1 MFDSTVGNP
10 SGPAAETRGIIMNL
24 KEVSELRR
32 RFRPEKSAVSRVYGC
47 YVNGSS
53 REIISYLDESLGN
66 MPLEEAEKYLS
77 LLKKSLSGAL
87 GKNLIDVVFSTA
99 QVMDSDEH
107 RLLSALRE
115 SELKDG
121 EIRETFYRAV
131 IDALDMGDNNYLIL
145 LAHDAY
151 DVPHRGK
158 DGEAD
163 PGRSEEVFSYIL
175 CSVCPVKNCKME
187 LGYFPGENEF
197 HSCAAGQVVSAPE
210 LGFLFPAF
218 DDRAANIYNALF
230 YSRKAD
236 QIHQEFLDAVF
247 RTEPPMSAAEQ
258 KEAFEEALSGAL
270 EEAYNLEVAQAVHGR
285 LLEKIE
291 AHKEDKEAEPLALS
305 AGEIGGILR
314 DCGVAEEKAEAFRS
328 RCGEAFGGAALNPEN
343 LIDAKR
349 FDVKTE
355 HAAISIDPAYSY
367 LVETRII
374 DGRKYLLIPA
384 GEGVEVNGL
393 SVGLEAETPEA

>member
-1 MFDSTVGNP
+1 
-10 SGPAAETRGIIMNL
+10 MNL

>member
-1 MFDSTVGNP
+1 
-10 SGPAAETRGIIMNL
+10 MNL

-66 MPLEEAEKYLS
+66 MPQEEAEKYLS

-87 GKNLIDVVFSTA
+87 GKNLIDVVFSTR
-99 QVMDSDEH
+99 QVADSDEH

-115 SELKDG
+115 SGLKDG
-121 EIRETFYRAV
+121 EIRETFYRTV
-131 IDALDMGDNNYLIL
+131 TGALDMGDSNYLIL
-145 LAHDAY
+145 LACDTY
-151 DVPHRGK
+151 DVPHRGG
-158 DGEAD
+158 DGEMD
-163 PGRSEEVFSYIL
+163 PDGSDQVFSYIV

-197 HSCAAGQVVSAPE
+197 HSCAAGQIVSAPE

-218 DDRAANIYNALF
+218 DGRAANIYNALF
-230 YSRKAD
+230 YSRKPD

-247 RTEPPMSAAEQ
+247 HTEPPMSAAEQ
-258 KEAFEEALSGAL
+258 KEAFEGALAGAL
-270 EEAYNLEVAQAVHGR
+270 ENTCSLEVIQAVHGR

-291 AHKEDKEAEPLALS
+291 ANREDKEAEPLALS

-314 DCGVAEEKAEAFRS
+314 DCGVPEERAEVFQQQ
-328 RCGEAFGGAALNPEN
+328 CGQAFGGAALNPEN

-355 HAAISIDPAYSY
+355 QATISIDPAYSY

-393 SVGLEAETPEA
+393 SVGLEAGNPEK

>member
-218 DDRAANIYNALF
+218 DSRAANIYNALF

-343 LIDAKR
+343 LIDVKR

>member
-1 MFDSTVGNP
+1 
-10 SGPAAETRGIIMNL
+10 MNQ
-24 KEVSELRR
+24 KELSELRR

-66 MPLEEAEKYLS
+66 MPQEEAEKYLS
-77 LLKKSLSGAL
+77 LLKKVLSGGL
-87 GKNLIDVVFSTA
+87 GRNLIDVVFSTR
-99 QVMDSDEH
+99 QVADSDEH

-115 SELKDG
+115 SQLRDG
-121 EIRETFYRAV
+121 EIRETFYRTV
-131 IDALDMGDNNYLIL
+131 IDSLDMEGGNYLVL

-151 DVPHRGK
+151 DVPRRGR

-163 PGRSEEVFSYIL
+163 PDGSDEVFSYIL
-175 CSVCPVKNCKME
+175 CAVCPVKNCKME

-230 YSRKAD
+230 YARKAD
-236 QIHQEFLDAVF
+236 ALHHEFLDAVF

-258 KEAFEEALSGAL
+258 REAFQSALSGAL
-270 EEAYNLEVAQAVHGR
+270 EEACSLEVVQAVHGR

-291 AHKEDKEAEPLALS
+291 ANRQDKEAEPLALS

-314 DCGVAEEKAEAFRS
+314 DCGVPEERAAAFREQ
-328 RCGEAFGGAALNPEN
+328 CGRAFGGAVLNPEN

-355 HAAISIDPAYSY
+355 QATISIDPAYSY

-393 SVGLEAETPEA
+393 SVELEKPPAEQEPS

>member
-1 MFDSTVGNP
+1 
-10 SGPAAETRGIIMNL
+10 MNQ
-24 KEVSELRR
+24 KEVGELRR

-66 MPLEEAEKYLS
+66 MPQEEAEKYLS
-77 LLKKSLSGAL
+77 LLKKSLSGSL

-99 QVMDSDEH
+99 QVADSDEH

-115 SELKDG
+115 SELRDG
-121 EIRETFYRAV
+121 EIRETFYRTV
-131 IDALDMGDNNYLIL
+131 IDALDMGDSNYLLL

-151 DVPHRGK
+151 DVPRRGR
-158 DGEAD
+158 DGEID
-163 PGRSEEVFSYIL
+163 TDGSDEVFSYIL

-197 HSCAAGQVVSAPE
+197 HGCAAGQIVSPPD

-230 YSRKAD
+230 YARKPD
-236 QIHQEFLDAVF
+236 QIHQEFLNALF

-258 KEAFEEALSGAL
+258 KEAFQGALAGAL
-270 EEAYNLEVAQAVHGR
+270 EEACSLEVVQAVHGR

-291 AHKEDKEAEPLALS
+291 ANREDKEAEPLALS

-314 DCGVAEEKAEAFRS
+314 DCGVPEERAAAFQEQ
-328 RCGEAFGGAALNPEN
+328 CGQAFGGAAMNPEN
-343 LIDAKR
+343 LIDVKR

-355 HAAISIDPAYSY
+355 QATISIDPAYSY

-393 SVGLEAETPEA
+393 PVGLAAEEPDSSESM

>member
-1 MFDSTVGNP
+1 
-10 SGPAAETRGIIMNL
+10 MNQR
-24 KEVSELRR
+24 EISELRR
-32 RFRPEKSAVSRVYGC
+32 RWRPEKSAVSRVYGC
-47 YVNGSS
+47 FVNSGRKIVSD
-53 REIISYLDESLGN
+53 LDESLGA
-66 MPLEEAEKYLS
+66 MPQEEAEEYLG
-77 LLKKSLSGAL
+77 LLKKTLSGAL
-87 GKNLIDVVFSTA
+87 GRNLIDIVFSTQ
-99 QVMDSDEH
+99 QVADSEEH

-115 SELKDG
+115 SGLRDG
-121 EIRETFYRAV
+121 EIRQAFYQKVIET
-131 IDALDMGDNNYLIL
+131 LDMGEENYLVL

-151 DVPHRGK
+151 DVPRRGR
-158 DGEAD
+158 DGEIDPDGAD
-163 PGRSEEVFSYIL
+163 EVFSYIL
-175 CSVCPVKNCKME
+175 CSVCPVKTCKME

-230 YSRKAD
+230 YSRKPD

-258 KEAFEEALSGAL
+258 KEAFQGALSGAL
-270 EEAYNLEVAQAVHGR
+270 EDACSLEVVQAVHGR

-291 AHKEDKEAEPLALS
+291 ANREDKEAEPLALS

-314 DCGVAEEKAEAFRS
+314 ECGVPEERAAAFQAQ
-328 RCGEAFGGAALNPEN
+328 CGEAFGGAALNPEN

-355 HAAISIDPAYSY
+355 QATISIDPAYSY

-374 DGRKYLLIPA
+374 GGRKYLLIPA

-393 SVGLEAETPEA
+393 SVELEAGKTEE

>member
-1 MFDSTVGNP
+1 
-10 SGPAAETRGIIMNL
+10 MNQ

-32 RFRPEKSAVSRVYGC
+32 RFRPERSAVSRVYGC
-47 YVNGSS
+47 YVNGCS

-66 MPLEEAEKYLS
+66 MPQEEAEKYLS
-77 LLKKSLSGAL
+77 LLKKALSGTL
-87 GKNLIDVVFSTA
+87 GKHLIDVVFSTQ

-115 SELKDG
+115 SGLKDG
-121 EIRETFYRAV
+121 EIREAFYRTV
-131 IDALDMGDNNYLIL
+131 IDALDMGEDNYLLL

-151 DVPHRGK
+151 DVPRRGK

-163 PGRSEEVFSYIL
+163 PDGSDQVFSYIV
-175 CSVCPVKNCKME
+175 CAVCPVKACKME

-230 YSRKAD
+230 YSRKPD
-236 QIHQEFLDAVF
+236 QLHQEFLDAVF
-247 RTEPPMSAAEQ
+247 HAEEPPMSAAEQ
-258 KEAFEEALSGAL
+258 KEAFQGALSGAL
-270 EEAYNLEVAQAVHGR
+270 EDACSLEVVQAVHGR

-291 AHKEDKEAEPLALS
+291 AAKEDKEAEPPALT

-314 DCGVAEEKAEAFRS
+314 DCGVAEEKAAAFQEQ
-328 RCGEAFGGAALNPEN
+328 CAQAFGGGALNPEN

-355 HAAISIDPAYSY
+355 QATISVDPAYSY

-393 SVGLEAETPEA
+393 PVGLAAEE

>member
-1 MFDSTVGNP
+1 
-10 SGPAAETRGIIMNL
+10 MNQ

-270 EEAYNLEVAQAVHGR
+270 EEAYNLEVAQAVHGQ

-343 LIDAKR
+343 LIDVKR